1 MATYQETVA
10 AALAK
15 QLEAENAAKSAKDQ
29 QAKIGFDTTAKQYEE
44 AYNQAKRLYDTQK
57 LDVASAATANAKAA
71 YTNKMLQEKT
81 LPNVLQRSGLAGQG
95 VSETIANAIGT
106 NYQNAYNQVMS
117 DKGRNIRD
125 IDNNVAN
132 AQSQWQS
139 GLAGAQGQYQQN
151 LVGNQ
156 GDYQS
161 RTLNIKAQYEAD
173 LANYLESLR
182 KQNASSGSSNSGG
195 SSQTTQLKDATS
207 IRSALNQVQFDMRKG
222 TEQAVEPLLAFLKPY
237 VDKKIITKEQANQ
250 WINEILNS
258 YANRQPTT
266 VNQNNVST
274 SNTQNKNVV
283 INKKTTQ
290 TKSQPLKETANK
302 NTMLMY

>member
-1 MATYQETVA
+1 MATYEQTMA

-15 QLEAENAAKSAKDQ
+15 QLEAEEAAKNAKDQ

-95 VSETIANAIGT
+95 VSETTANAIGM
-106 NYQNAYNQVMS
+106 NYQNAYNQVMT

-161 RTLNIKAQYEAD
+161 RTLNLKAQYEQD
-173 LANYLESLR
+173 LASYLESLR
-182 KQNASSGSSNSGG
+182 KQNASKTSTSTK
-195 SSQTTQLKDATS
+195 TTIKDATS
-207 IRSALNQVQFDMRKG
+207 LRNALNQVQFDPMRG
-222 TEQAVEPLLAFLKPY
+222 EDGIAPLVAFLTPY
-237 VDKKIITKEQANQ
+237 IKKGMITEAQANS
-250 WINEILNS
+250 WINDMLS
-258 YANRQPTT
+258 RYKSRQPASPG
-266 VNQNNVST
+266 VGST
-274 SNTQNKNVV
+274 PTNTGGGTRPTQPKN
-283 INKKTTQ
+283 
-290 TKSQPLKETANK
+290 STAG
-302 NTMLMY
+302 NTNLMY